1 MFTGLSAFPITPFRH
16 QAIDLHAMTRL
27 LTNLRDARPD
37 SICVMGSTGLY
48 PYLTPVEKQQV
59 TQLAVEQA
67 DGIPVMAGIGALLTK
82 DVLANAQQAQQ
93 AGASALLLA
102 PMAYHPL
109 NSDEVYQLFEQV
121 CREVNVP
128 VCVYENPGTT
138 QFSFADELYAAITR
152 LPHISAI
159 KIPGAPFGSAEE
171 GAARLA
177 RLRTIVPEHVAVGV
191 SADKFGV
198 AGMLAGCDCWL
209 SVAGGLFPNT
219 IKSLIDIVHHSP
231 HRASEQAA
239 ALSPLWELFAQHKGG
254 LRVMATAADILGYT
268 EGNCL
273 PAPLR
278 PLTGPARDHLAK
290 VLSRL
295 KLR

>member
-1 MFTGLSAFPITPFRH
+1 MFTGLSAFPVTPFRYDRL
-16 QAIDLHAMTRL
+16 DLPAMSVL
-27 LTNLRDARPD
+27 LANLSAARPD

-48 PYLTPVEKQQV
+48 PYLTPAEKQQV
-59 TQLAVEQA
+59 IQLAVEQS
-67 DGIPVMAGIGALLTK
+67 DGIPVMAGIGALLTRE
-82 DVLANAQQAQQ
+82 VLANAQQAQQ

-102 PMAYHPL
+102 PVAYHPL
-109 NSDEVYQLFEQV
+109 NSDEVYHLFEQV
-121 CREVNVP
+121 CREVSVP

-138 QFSFADELYAAITR
+138 QFSFSDELYAAITR

-171 GAARLA
+171 GAARLT
-177 RLRTIVPEHVAVGV
+177 RLRAIIPEHVAVGV

-219 IKSLIDIVHHSP
+219 IKSLIDAVHHTP
-231 HRASEQAA
+231 HQAA
-239 ALSPLWELFAQHKGG
+239 EKASVLEPLWDLFTHNKGG
-254 LRVMATAADILGYT
+254 LRVIATAADLLGYT

-273 PAPLR
+273 PAPLL
-278 PLTGPARDHLAK
+278 PLTGDARQQLAK

-295 KLR
+295 ELR